1 MESVLE
7 NIINSPKLR
16 IYSKE
21 IDDILTEEQKRRKE
35 FYETMKESEKVEF
48 INGEVIFNSPV
59 KLEHNKATNLLF
71 RLISTYVSSLNLGFT
86 GIEKIMISLTRND
99 YEPDIC
105 FFNKSVSDKFD
116 PKQMQF
122 PAPDFIAEVIS
133 PSTEHIDRVIK
144 FEDYAAH
151 GIKEYWIVDP
161 EKHTIEQ
168 YYITPEE
175 DKYELSLKSDN
186 GFIKSIS
193 LPGFEIPIE
202 SVFNEEKN
210 LEVLKNIIKKI
221 IIK

>member
-7 NIINSPKLR
+7 NIIKSPKLR

-21 IDDILTEEQKRRKE
+21 IENILIEEQKRRKE
-35 FYETMKESEKVEF
+35 FYENMKEGEKVEF

-59 KLEHNKATNLLF
+59 KLVHNKATNLLF
-71 RLISTYVSSLNLGFT
+71 RLISTYVSTFNLGFA

-105 FFNKSVSDKFD
+105 FFNKSVSDKFS

-122 PAPDFIAEVIS
+122 PAPDFIAEIIS
-133 PSTEHIDRVIK
+133 TSTEHIDRVIK

-161 EKHTIEQ
+161 EKNTIEQ
-168 YYITPEE
+168 YFLND
-175 DKYELSLKSDN
+175 DKYDLSLKSDN
-186 GFIKSIS
+186 GLIKSNSIN
-193 LPGFEIPIE
+193 GFEIPIE
-202 SVFNEEKN
+202 SVFNEEMN
-210 LEVLKNIIKKI
+210 LKVLRNILK
-221 IIK
+221 

>member
-21 IDDILTEEQKRRKE
+21 IDNILTEEQKRRKE
-35 FYETMKESEKVEF
+35 FYETMKEGEKVEF
-48 INGEVIFNSPV
+48 INGEVVFNSPV

-71 RLISTYVSSLNLGFT
+71 RLISSYVSSLNLGFT
-86 GIEKIMISLTRND
+86 GIEKVMISLTRND

-105 FFNKSVSDKFD
+105 YFNKSVSDKFS

-122 PAPDFIAEVIS
+122 PAPDFIAEIIS
-133 PSTEHIDRVIK
+133 PSTEHTDRVIK

-151 GIKEYWIVDP
+151 GIKEYWIADP
-161 EKHTIEQ
+161 EKKTIEQ
-168 YYITPEE
+168 YCLNKDKNK

-186 GFIKSIS
+186 GIIKSIS
-193 LPGFEIPIE
+193 IPGFEIPIE
-202 SVFNEEKN
+202 SVFNEEMN
-210 LEVLKNIIKKI
+210 LMVLKNILK
-221 IIK
+221 

>member
-7 NIINSPKLR
+7 NIIKSPKLR

-21 IDDILTEEQKRRKE
+21 IENILIEEQKRRKE
-35 FYETMKESEKVEF
+35 FYENMKEGEKVEF

-59 KLEHNKATNLLF
+59 KLVHNKATNLLF
-71 RLISTYVSSLNLGFT
+71 RLISTYVSTFNLGFA

-105 FFNKSVSDKFD
+105 FFNKSVSDKFS

-122 PAPDFIAEVIS
+122 PAPDFIAEIIS
-133 PSTEHIDRVIK
+133 TSTEHIDRVIK

-161 EKHTIEQ
+161 EKNTIEQ
-168 YYITPEE
+168 YFLND
-175 DKYELSLKSDN
+175 DKYDLSLKSDN
-186 GFIKSIS
+186 GLIKSNSIH
-193 LPGFEIPIE
+193 GFEIPIE
-202 SVFNEEKN
+202 SVFNEEMN
-210 LEVLKNIIKKI
+210 LKVLRNILK
-221 IIK
+221 